1 MARRLTDRYLGVI
14 TFKAVWVQL
23 SQTLDASSMR
33 GVYRFGLGVTDK
45 LHQANKKG

>member
-1 MARRLTDRYLGVI
+1 MARRLTDGYLGVL

-33 GVYRFGLGVTDK
+33 GVFRFGLEVTDK
-45 LHQANKKG
+45 LDQAKKKG